1 MKILENKDWL
11 NNLEDKTTSNVKKYL
26 EILDID
32 FSNQIK
38 ILVSGNSFRV
48 TTLTT
53 LKEVLNTKKFYSGT
67 IEFNSEVENA
77 ISYKNR
83 RIDDESLEFHIG
95 CIKTIYEENNLEIGY
110 NEAIFLAGLNF
121 FREQKAPI
129 IIVEDAFDFVNEIDY
144 NHKLLTDYIEDKSIY
159 SYNKLNE
166 KDIYLYK
173 SELCSFSYKN
183 LDYDVLNYGSF
194 NAYSYIL
201 ALSFLED
208 YYPELK
214 SKKTRKIVN
223 DIKPNLIYERVN
235 LNPRIILHYIT
246 SDSDLETSINNLKNI
261 TDRNIVTISNLES
274 DLVNHTIR
282 DTNELKDI
290 INGVSSSDIVFI
302 VFNKFFVKDIRRFFI
317 N

>member
-1 MKILENKDWL
+1 MENKDWL
-11 NNLEDKTTSNVKKYL
+11 NTLEDKTTSNVKKYL

-67 IEFNSEVENA
+67 IEFSYDLDSS

-95 CIKTIYEENNLEIGY
+95 CINTIHDENNLEIGY

-129 IIVEDAFDFVNEIDY
+129 IIIEDSFDFVKDIVY
-144 NHKLLTDYIEDKSIY
+144 NHKLLLDYSEDKSIY
-159 SYNKLNE
+159 SYSKLDK

-173 SELCSFSYKN
+173 SELCSFNYKN

-201 ALSFLED
+201 TLSFLDE

-214 SKKTRKIVN
+214 AKKIRKIVN

-235 LNPRIILHYIT
+235 LNPRIILNYIT
-246 SDSDLETSINNLKNI
+246 SDNELADSINNLKSI
-261 TDRNIVTISNLES
+261 TDRNIVTISNLKNE
-274 DLVNHTIR
+274 LVNYTISST
-282 DTNELKDI
+282 DELKDI
-290 INGVSSSDIVFI
+290 INGASSSDIVFI
-302 VFNKFFVKDIRRFFI
+302 TFNKFFVKDIRRFFI